1 MMNIQEM
8 IKRKKEYG
16 YTNQQISDLSGVPL
30 GTVQKLFSGI
40 TETPRYTTLQAL
52 SKVFEDKKEGILY
65 LHDSGA
71 KSGMVNET
79 SVAYKVSF
87 DPDLEQ
93 LIQKQIAET
102 VPGTVGDK
110 NLEDYMALPEGSR
123 IELIDGRFYNMA
135 AATFVHQR
143 IALMICNEFENFV
156 NENGGQCIQSI
167 APTDVQLDCDDKT
180 VVQPDVLIVCDRNK
194 ISKERVVGAPN
205 LVVEVLSPS
214 NWYMDLFIKLKKYK
228 KAGVREYWIVFP
240 NEKRTIVY
248 KFDESDEPTEY
259 TFEDKVPVGIWQDR
273 CEVDFK
279 KIYDKISFLME

>member
-52 SKVFEDKKEGILY
+52 SKVFEDKKEDILY

-71 KSGMVNET
+71 KSGMVKEP

-156 NENGGQCIQSI
+156 NENGGQCIPSI

>member
-52 SKVFEDKKEGILY
+52 SKVFEDKKEDILY

-135 AATFVHQR
+135 AVTFVHQR

-156 NENGGQCIQSI
+156 NENGGQCIPSI

>member
-52 SKVFEDKKEGILY
+52 SKVFEDKKEDILY

-71 KSGMVNET
+71 KSGMVNEP

-87 DPDLEQ
+87 DPDIEQ

-135 AATFVHQR
+135 AVTFVHQR

-156 NENGGQCIQSI
+156 NENGGQCIPSI

>member
-52 SKVFEDKKEGILY
+52 SKVFEDKKEDIFY

-71 KSGMVNET
+71 KSGMVNEP

-156 NENGGQCIQSI
+156 NENGGQCIPSI

-214 NWYMDLFIKLKKYK
+214 KCYMDLFIKLKKYK
-228 KAGVREYWIVFP
+228 KAGVQEYWIIFP

>member
-52 SKVFEDKKEGILY
+52 SKVFEDKKKGILY

-156 NENGGQCIQSI
+156 NENGGQCIPSI